1 MIKSS
6 FVLVS
11 SFLQETDMTSP
22 DGMSVHHHD
31 QIVQG
36 PRQLRGQLG
45 RVLEGLLTGEV
56 EDVRPGHVVVDNGHA
71 GVVAH
76 EGGHGGGRPVDGVGV
91 VGLGPGL
98 QQQRADLGLGGE
110 AGEVETRVVMLVVTS
125 IRVSTFISYISHT
138 TSLWTHHLVL
148 SDI

>member
-36 PRQLRGQLG
+36 PGQLWG
-45 RVLEGLLTGEV
+45 QPGLLAGKV
-56 EDVRPGHVVVDNGHA
+56 EDVHPGHVVVDDSYE
-71 GVVAH
+71 GVVTH
-76 EGGHGGGRPVDGVGV
+76 EGGHGV
-91 VGLGPGL
+91 VGLSLGL
-98 QQQRADLGLGGE
+98 PQQRADLRLGGE
-110 AGEVETRVVMLVVTS
+110 AGEV
-125 IRVSTFISYISHT
+125 
-138 TSLWTHHLVL
+138 
-148 SDI
+148 

>member
-36 PRQLRGQLG
+36 PGQLWGQPG
-45 RVLEGLLTGEV
+45 RVLEGLLAGKV
-56 EDVRPGHVVVDNGHA
+56 EDVRPGSVVVD
-71 GVVAH
+71 
-76 EGGHGGGRPVDGVGV
+76 DG
-91 VGLGPGL
+91 
-98 QQQRADLGLGGE
+98 
-110 AGEVETRVVMLVVTS
+110 
-125 IRVSTFISYISHT
+125 
-138 TSLWTHHLVL
+138 
-148 SDI
+148 